1 MSPTRWICLGSICG
15 LLVLAGTMR
24 ADSGPTNQEFQP
36 DWQTPPGKELS
47 PDQVQ
52 ELLRHL
58 QKNMTG
64 LSSLRTRFIQVNDLQ
79 ILEHPVITRGQF
91 LFIPPFQVRFDIEQ
105 PYQSVILV
113 NDQKLARY
121 EKMGDDWHKLRPVS
135 QEALIVVMKQT
146 AGWLS
151 GRYDLSDD
159 APFALTATAGQITTI
174 VLTPRIDAIKKNIDR
189 IELRW
194 NADRTQLAELLI
206 FQSNGDRTLIRFLDE
221 IRNATYPAQLFDTSA
236 DQPASPPSYPIRQSE
251 TDDSRSSGV
260 SR

>member
-1 MSPTRWICLGSICG
+1 MSPIRSTCWGFIFG
-15 LLVLAGTMR
+15 LLLLAAAVR
-24 ADSGPTNQEFQP
+24 ADPGATNQEFQP
-36 DWQTPPGKELS
+36 EWQTPPGEKLNS
-47 PDQVQ
+47 DQVQ
-52 ELLRHL
+52 HLLHQL
-58 QKNMTG
+58 QKNMSG
-64 LSSLRTRFIQVNDLQ
+64 LASLRARFLQVNDLR

-121 EKMGDDWHKLRPVS
+121 EKMGDDWHKLRPAS

-159 APFALTATAGQITTI
+159 APFALTATSGQITTI

-206 FQSNGDRTLIRFLDE
+206 FQSNGDRTLIHFLDE
-221 IRNATYPAQLFDTSA
+221 IRNAAYPAQLFDTSA

-251 TDDSRSSGV
+251 TDDSHSSGV